1 MNTGQGMA
9 RNSLWVAVL
18 SGIGIL
24 LTFGFQIYSTR
35 VLGPTEFAQF
45 ASFLSVVNIAAIGS
59 GALQNSIAVNVAR
72 QSGSTS
78 QSSTVRKI
86 NGSLIEALVL
96 GLGGGAIALILVP
109 LIPSAISGN
118 WWLVGAAAFTIP
130 LSFLLAREN
139 GLLQGSHRSI
149 ATVAWSTVNT
159 GLRIGLLALALAFIT
174 NPLTALILTIVASIG
189 LTTIGAWQNSRR
201 IVAPTDYAPFTS
213 TTVIVLVSTIAFAWM
228 TNVDVLMVGSI
239 SDGTLAGNYALAATI
254 VKISL
259 IVPGTLSL
267 LFLSRFAATNSAN
280 ERLTEWVSVGAV
292 TTGAGILAWAGSD
305 IISLVFGPQ
314 YDIDNGFLALVAVS
328 FTPWVYVQA
337 VMIKTNALS
346 VRSAAIGLVTA
357 VAVQFV
363 AYRLTL
369 PNVTVAIMVNGVLG
383 LIVAVVLKFALRRTA
398 STR

>member
-9 RNSLWVAVL
+9 RTSLWVAVL
-18 SGIGIL
+18 SGLGIL

-72 QSGSTS
+72 QSGSTGHPS
-78 QSSTVRKI
+78 PVKKI

-96 GLGGGAIALILVP
+96 GLGGGILVLCLVP
-109 LIPSAISGN
+109 LIPSAINGN
-118 WWLVGAAAFTIP
+118 WWLMGAAAFTIP

-139 GLLQGSHRSI
+139 GLLQGSHRSV

-159 GLRIGLLALALAFIT
+159 GLRIALLAVALVFIAD
-174 NPLTALILTIVASIG
+174 PLTALILTVTVSIG
-189 LTTIGAWQNSRR
+189 LTTIGAWQNARR
-201 IVAPTDYAPFTS
+201 VLTPIDYAPFTS
-213 TTVIVLVSTIAFAWM
+213 TTAIVLVSTIAFAWL

-239 SDGTLAGNYALAATI
+239 SDATLAGNYALAATI

-267 LFLSRFAATNSAN
+267 LFLSRFAATNATN
-280 ERLTEWVSVGAV
+280 ERLTEWMSVGAV
-292 TTGAGILAWAGSD
+292 AVGAGVLALAGSA
-305 IISLVFGPQ
+305 IISAVFGPQ
-314 YDIDNGFLALVAVS
+314 YDIDNGFLALVAVT
-328 FTPWVYVQA
+328 FAPWVYVQA
-337 VMIKTNALS
+337 LMIKTNALS
-346 VRSAAIGLVTA
+346 IRAAAFGLVAA

-363 AYRLTL
+363 AYQLTL
-369 PNVTVAIMVNGVLG
+369 PNVTVAIIVNGVLG
-383 LIVAVVLKFALRRTA
+383 LIVAAGLKLALRRT
-398 STR
+398 SSKL